1 MRLPRRFRSRRG
13 QSLVEFAMILPVIM
27 FLLLGMIEMGF
38 AINHNT
44 SIVTATRQG
53 ARVGSELV
61 DGNDRT
67 GIVGITPTSQTV
79 DTQIIAA
86 VQGTLI
92 SPGSPITIAQVKTIE
107 IFLATDTGAMTSSVN
122 TWIPA
127 YDSSTHAPSGP
138 EIPGSSCSPTKCLLS
153 FGPDPNPAK
162 NTWDASTRSGVST
175 AQSIGVRITYTY
187 KFLTPLGSLITAVG
201 GSLFGS
207 GQITMS
213 DQTVMA
219 MEPPTP

>member
-1 MRLPRRFRSRRG
+1 MRLRHKFRSRRG
-13 QSLVEFAMILPVIM
+13 QSVVEFALILPVIM

-44 SIVTATRQG
+44 SMVTATRQG

-61 DGNDRT
+61 DGTNHK
-67 GIVGITPTSQTV
+67 GSSLSSLASKGV

-86 VQGTLI
+86 VQGVLI
-92 SPGSPITIAQVKTIE
+92 SPGSPVDISQVQTIQ
-107 IFLATDTGAMTSSVN
+107 IFLATDTGAMTTSVN

-127 YDSSTHAPSGP
+127 YNATTHAPSGP
-138 EIPGSSCSPTKCLLS
+138 EIPGSNCSPTKCLLS
-153 FGPDPNPAK
+153 FKTIDGLIGGN
-162 NTWDASTRSGVST
+162 WDASKRSGVST

-187 KFLTPLGSLITAVG
+187 KFLTPLGSLIKALG

-213 DQTVMA
+213 DQTIMA

>member
-1 MRLPRRFRSRRG
+1 MRLRRKFRSRRG
-13 QSLVEFAMILPVIM
+13 QSVVEFALILPVIM

-44 SIVTATRQG
+44 SMVTATRQG

-61 DGNDRT
+61 DGNKRD
-67 GIVGITPTSQTV
+67 GKGGITTPGSTDV

-86 VQGTLI
+86 VQGVLI
-92 SPGSPITIAQVKTIE
+92 SPGSPVDISQVQTIQ
-107 IFLATDTGAMTSSVN
+107 IFLATDAGAISGTFVN

-127 YDSSTHAPSGP
+127 YDANHLPNGP
-138 EIPGSSCSPTKCLLS
+138 AIPGSVPTAYLS
-153 FGPDPNPAK
+153 FARKPL
-162 NTWDASTRSGVST
+162 DAGNWKPETRSGVST

-187 KFLTPLGSLITAVG
+187 KFLTPLGSLIKALG

-213 DQTVMA
+213 DQTIMA